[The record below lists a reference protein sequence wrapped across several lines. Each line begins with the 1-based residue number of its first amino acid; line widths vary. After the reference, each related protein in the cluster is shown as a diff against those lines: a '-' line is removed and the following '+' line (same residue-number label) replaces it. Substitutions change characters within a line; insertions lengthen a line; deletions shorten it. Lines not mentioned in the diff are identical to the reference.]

1 MLLIIIIIPLFLP
14 VFADQITLT
23 QIEAGRDRGIEY
35 IDINTSGWTEAK
47 GLLLERTLYID
58 FPETRKSPKFELIKG
73 KLKHIKSLSVIQKN
87 ATTTRLVISLK
98 HDVDYDIVNVFGRNK
113 TVVELYSRSASS
125 YKEQYAWEEKNT
137 TPKFAPLK
145 PVKLSPKISTIKP
158 KSTRQVNESLHG
170 RSIIIDPGHGGD
182 DPGATACNGVQE
194 KYLTLATA
202 KRVAALLREAGAT
215 VYMTRAEDRRSS
227 LSDVTNFANKT
238 RADIFISIHYNST
251 YSRDIAGTETYYYNP
266 VSRRFAE
273 IMHEALIRGLGRK
286 DRGLRRVRF
295 FTVKHATMPAVL
307 LEPAFLSNNDE
318 ADLARSAEFE
328 DRIAESIKRGV
339 ELYFRNSPR

>member
-1 MLLIIIIIPLFLP
+1 MLLLISIISRQNP
-14 VFADQITLT
+14 VFADPTTLT

-58 FPETRKSPKFELIKG
+58 FPGTKKSPNFELIKG
-73 KLKHIKSLSVIQKN
+73 KLKHITSISVIQKDSST
-87 ATTTRLVISLK
+87 ARLVINLK

-113 TVVELYSRSASS
+113 TVVELYARPASS
-125 YKEQYAWEEKNT
+125 YNEQYAWEAKNT

-145 PVKLSPKISTIKP
+145 PVKLSPKIVTAKP
-158 KSTRQVNESLHG
+158 KSTYYNNKLLRG
-170 RSIIIDPGHGGD
+170 KSIIIDPGHGGE

-194 KYLTLATA
+194 KYLTLSTA
-202 KRVAALLREAGAT
+202 RRAAALLREAGAT
-215 VYMTRAEDRRSS
+215 VYMTRDEDRRSS

-251 YSRDIAGTETYYYNP
+251 YSREIAGSETYYYNP

-273 IMHEALIRGLGRK
+273 IMHEALIRGVGRK

-307 LEPAFLSNNDE
+307 LEPAFLSNNEE
-318 ADLARSAEFE
+318 ADLARTAEFE
-328 DRIAESIKRGV
+328 ERIAESIKRGV

>member
-1 MLLIIIIIPLFLP
+1 MPLVSILLFSP
-14 VFADQITLT
+14 VFADPAALT

-35 IDINTSGWTEAK
+35 LDVCTSGWTEAK

-58 FPETRKSPKFELIKG
+58 FPETKKSPNFELIKG

-87 ATTTRLVISLK
+87 ATTTRLIINLK

-113 TVVELYSRSASS
+113 TVVELYARSASS
-125 YKEQYAWEEKNT
+125 YKDQYAWEAKNT
-137 TPKFAPLK
+137 KPKFAPLK
-145 PVKLSPKISTIKP
+145 PVKLSPKIAAIKP
-158 KSTRQVNESLHG
+158 KSDVHG
-170 RSIIIDPGHGGD
+170 LLRGKSIIIDPGHGGD
-182 DPGATACNGVQE
+182 DPGATACNGIQE

-202 KRVAALLREAGAT
+202 RRVAALLREAGAT
-215 VYMTRAEDRRSS
+215 VYMTRNEDRRSS

-251 YSRDIAGTETYYYNP
+251 YSREIAGTETYYYNP

-273 IMHEALIRGLGRK
+273 IMHESLIRGVGRK

-307 LEPAFLSNNDE
+307 LEPAFLSNNEE

-328 DRIAESIKRGV
+328 ERIAKSIKKGV